1 MAIAEQRRVIGLA
14 FLTEIIQQNVDD
26 DDIISQEIN
35 ASNLAIHVLN
45 SDNREGPREFS
56 GIEDYVEYVIT
67 GYTDPYFKNHFR
79 MSRQCFEVRQENIS
93 NDVF

>member
-14 FLTEIIQQNVDD
+14 FLTEIIQQNVDE

-67 GYTDPYFKNHFR
+67 GYTDPYFKKHFT

>member
-14 FLTEIIQQNVDD
+14 FLTEIIQQNVDE

-35 ASNLAIHVLN
+35 ASNFVIHVLN
-45 SDNREGPREFS
+45 SDNREGPRELC
-56 GIEDYVEYVIT
+56 YVEYVIT

>member
-1 MAIAEQRRVIGLA
+1 MVIAEQRRVIGLA
-14 FLTEIIQQNVDD
+14 ILTEIIQQNVDD

-35 ASNLAIHVLN
+35 ASNFAIHVVN

-67 GYTDPYFKNHFR
+67 GYTDPYFKKHFR
-79 MSRQCFEVRQENIS
+79 MSRQSFEVRQENIS

>member
-14 FLTEIIQQNVDD
+14 ILTEIIQQDVDD

-35 ASNLAIHVLN
+35 ASNFAIHVVN

-56 GIEDYVEYVIT
+56 GI
-67 GYTDPYFKNHFR
+67 
-79 MSRQCFEVRQENIS
+79 
-93 NDVF
+93 